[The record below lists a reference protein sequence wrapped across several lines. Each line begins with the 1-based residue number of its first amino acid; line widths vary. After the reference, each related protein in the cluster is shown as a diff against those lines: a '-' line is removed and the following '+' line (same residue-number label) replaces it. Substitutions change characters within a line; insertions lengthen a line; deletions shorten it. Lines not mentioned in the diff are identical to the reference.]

1 MLKIFANALSAVKD
15 RAIEASAKSLINQKI
30 NGIGRVTELQIDS
43 RQKTISAQ
51 MVLKGETAPIS
62 INIGAYELVQEN
74 GVTCISFKGF
84 TASRE
89 WISALLNRYLTGH
102 KLQVPNAVGMAL

>member
-1 MLKIFANALSAVKD
+1 MLKIFTNALSVLQD

-30 NGIGRVTELQIDS
+30 EGIGRVTEIQIDS
-43 RQKTISAQ
+43 KQKTISAQ
-51 MVLKGETAPIS
+51 VALKGETVPIS

>member
-1 MLKIFANALSAVKD
+1 MLKIFTNALSALKD
-15 RAIEASAKSLINQKI
+15 RAIEASAKALINQKI
-30 NGIGRVTELQIDS
+30 EGIGRVTEIQIDS
-43 RQKTISAQ
+43 KQKTISAQ
-51 MVLKGETAPIS
+51 VALKGETVPIS

-89 WISALLNRYLTGH
+89 WISARLNRYLTGH

>member
-1 MLKIFANALSAVKD
+1 MIKMFTNALSAVKD

-30 NGIGRVTELQIDS
+30 EGIGRVTEIQIDS
-43 RQKTISAQ
+43 KKKTISAQ
-51 MVLKGETAPIS
+51 MVLKGETVPIS
-62 INIGAYELVQEN
+62 IDIGACELVQEN

-89 WISALLNRYLTGH
+89 WISALLNRYLTGYR
-102 KLQVPNAVGMAL
+102 LQVPNAVGMAL

>member
-1 MLKIFANALSAVKD
+1 MLKIFTNALNAVKD
-15 RAIEASAKSLINQKI
+15 RAIVASATSLINQKI
-30 NGIGRVTELQIDS
+30 EGIGRVTELQIDS
-43 RQKTISAQ
+43 KQKTISEQVA
-51 MVLKGETAPIS
+51 LKGEAAPIS

-84 TASRE
+84 TASKE

>member
-15 RAIEASAKSLINQKI
+15 RAIEASAKALINQKI
-30 NGIGRVTELQIDS
+30 EGIGRVTELQIDS
-43 RQKTISAQ
+43 KQKTIFAH
-51 MVLKGETAPIS
+51 MVLKGETPPIS

-74 GVTCISFKGF
+74 EVTCISFRGF
-84 TASRE
+84 TSSRE
-89 WISALLNRYLTGH
+89 RISALLNRYLAGH